1 MLIKAI
7 SNNVFINISNKII
20 KLESNIVINFCE
32 KNEEFNKL
40 STLIY

>member
-7 SNNVFINISNKII
+7 SNNVFINMSNKII
-20 KLESNIVINFCE
+20 KQESNIVINFYE